1 MWANYHTHSNFCDG
15 RGTPDEILNSA
26 KHKHV
31 LSIGLSSHA
40 PLPFPK
46 PWCMKANQLKDYFL
60 TIDHLKKSHSGIEI
74 ACGLEVDYVPNQIG
88 PADLQSRLDYTIGS
102 IHFVDALPDG
112 TPWEVDGAADT
123 FQQGFNSIFG
133 KNARAAISRYFELTR
148 EMITRS
154 TPDIVGHLDKIKIQ
168 NKNNSLF
175 QESESWYR
183 AEVRQ
188 TLRQIREAGC
198 VLEVN
203 TRGLYQQKTV
213 DPYPSPWVLAQAHE
227 LGLPVTLSSDAH
239 HPDQLTCQFNETAA
253 ILYEIGFRHLMVWY
267 TGRWQLVSFNPNGIQ
282 FSELS
287 R

>member
-26 KHKHV
+26 KQKHV

-203 TRGLYQQKTV
+203 TRGLYQKKTV

-239 HPDQLTCQFNETAA
+239 HPDQLTCEFTETAA

-267 TGRWQLVSFNPNGIQ
+267 TGRWQLVSFNPHGIQ